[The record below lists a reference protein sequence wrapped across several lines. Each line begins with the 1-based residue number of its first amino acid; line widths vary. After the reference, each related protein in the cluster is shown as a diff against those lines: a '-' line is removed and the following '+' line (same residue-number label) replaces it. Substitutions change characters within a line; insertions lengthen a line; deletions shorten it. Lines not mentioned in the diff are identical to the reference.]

1 MKVKDGLDT
10 STGSEV
16 ERYGTVKQDATGD
29 DERIDLVNLNSE
41 VKDES
46 VGMCN
51 SEVNDLMVLMF
62 ICLLLVW
69 KAKDIVYSGEQ

>member
-1 MKVKDGLDT
+1 
-10 STGSEV
+10 
-16 ERYGTVKQDATGD
+16 VKQDATGD
-29 DERIDLVNLNSE
+29 DERIDFLVNLNSE
-41 VKDES
+41 VRDES

-51 SEVNDLMVLMF
+51 REVNDLMVLMF